1 MSRSEQQPSAGAS
14 MTDPVRYPSA
24 ASEPM
29 RTKRGFVLVL
39 MTLLVPGSAQIVAGD
54 RRIGRIALRVTLA
67 VWALLA
73 AAALLLLLNRSLLI
87 NIITNPFASLVII
100 LALVALALGWA
111 LLFINTLRLIRP
123 LLLAPK
129 ARPAVGIALVLAL
142 ILSSGTLG
150 YAAYLLNVGRN
161 AIGSIFSAGPSIEPV
176 DGRYNFLMMGGDAG
190 DDRTGRRPDSLSV
203 LSVDA
208 KTGQTAII
216 SVPRNLQNAQFSE
229 DSPMRQIYP
238 DGYDC
243 GDGCLINAINTEV
256 TNEHADLYPGVADPG
271 AQATLEA
278 VSGSLGITVQAY
290 VLVDMD
296 GFAKLID
303 AMGGIRIKA
312 GGWVPISGET
322 IDEASGIH
330 GMPLGWIPAGDNT
343 LDGYHALWYGRSRE
357 FVDDYARIARQQCVQ
372 QAMLQQLDPATL
384 LSKFEDIASAGT
396 KVVDSN
402 ISSSQLGS
410 FVDLAIKAKGQDV
423 KRLTIGPPDFDAS
436 FSTVPDFDVI
446 HDKVDQLLAS
456 ASGPQAAGQPGT
468 NLFDGEQV
476 DGLQIDTAQVSA
488 AGGRLQAS
496 GPLQPTALPAAGRS
510 PAQQTPAPSSGFTPV
525 TTTPD
530 GEPITE
536 ELLNQLKSMG
546 DEQTLRE
553 LVATN
558 GQCAPL

>member
-1 MSRSEQQPSAGAS
+1 MSSSKIPQSPSDTAL
-14 MTDPVRYPSA
+14 TDPVRYPVSA
-24 ASEPM
+24 SPQV

-39 MTLLVPGSAQIVAGD
+39 MTLLVPGSAQLVAGD
-54 RRIGRIALRVTLA
+54 RRLGRAALRVTLG
-67 VWALLA
+67 VWALLVLA
-73 AAALLLLLNRSLLI
+73 VLLLLVNRTLLI
-87 NIITNPFASLVII
+87 NIITNPFASLAII
-100 LALVALALGWA
+100 IVMVALAAGWA
-111 LLFINTLRLIRP
+111 VLFINTLRLIRP
-123 LLLAPK
+123 VLLAPPS
-129 ARPAVGIALVLAL
+129 RPAVVIALVLAMVL
-142 ILSSGTLG
+142 GSGSLG

-161 AIGSIFSAGPSIEPV
+161 AIGSIFSAGPAMEPV
-176 DGRYNFLMMGGDAG
+176 EGRYNFLMMGGDAG
-190 DDRTGRRPDSLSV
+190 DDRTGRRTDSLSV

-229 DSPMRQIYP
+229 DSPMRALYP

-243 GDGCLINAINTEV
+243 GDECLINAINTEV

-278 VSGSLGITVQAY
+278 VSGTLGITVQAY
-290 VLVDMD
+290 VLVDME
-296 GFAKLID
+296 GFSKLID

-312 GGWVPISGET
+312 GGWVPLSGET
-322 IDEASGIH
+322 IDEANGIH
-330 GMPLGWIPAGDNT
+330 GMPLGWIPAGDQT

-357 FVDDYARIARQQCVQ
+357 FVDDYARIQRQQCVQ
-372 QAMLQQLDPATL
+372 QAMLKQLDPATL
-384 LSKFEDIASAGT
+384 LAKFEDIANAGT

-436 FSTVPDFDVI
+436 FSTVPDFDEI
-446 HDKVDQLLAS
+446 HSRVRQLLAS
-456 ASGPQAAGQPGT
+456 ASEAQSAGSPDDAMVVPAAATGHLQAAPA
-468 NLFDGEQV
+468 LSPAP
-476 DGLQIDTAQVSA
+476 LL
-488 AGGRLQAS
+488 AGGTRTQ
-496 GPLQPTALPAAGRS
+496 QS
-510 PAQQTPAPSSGFTPV
+510 PPPSDFTPV

-536 ELLNQLKSMG
+536 AMLNELKRQGN
-546 DEQTLRE
+546 EQAIRE

>member
-1 MSRSEQQPSAGAS
+1 MASSTQQPGTGAIL
-14 MTDPVRYPSA
+14 TDPVRYPA
-24 ASEPM
+24 GASPAV
-29 RTKRGFVLVL
+29 RTKRAFVLVL
-39 MTLLVPGSAQIVAGD
+39 LTLLVPGSAQLVAGD
-54 RRIGRIALRVTLA
+54 RKLGRIALRTTLC
-67 VWALLA
+67 VWALLVLA
-73 AAALLLLLNRSLLI
+73 VVLLMLDRTLVI
-87 NIITNPFASLVII
+87 NVFTNPVTSLVLVI
-100 LALVALALGWA
+100 LLTALAVGWA
-111 LLFINTLRLIRP
+111 LLFVNTLRIIRP
-123 LLLAPK
+123 VLLAPP

-142 ILSSGTLG
+142 VLGSGSLG

-161 AIGSIFSAGPSIEPV
+161 AIGSIFSSGPAIEPV

-216 SVPRNLQNAQFSE
+216 SIPRNFQNAQFSAN
-229 DSPMRQIYP
+229 SPMRAIYP

-243 GDGCLINAINTEV
+243 GDECLINAINTEV
-256 TNEHADLYPGVADPG
+256 TNEHANLYPGVADPG

-278 VSGSLGITVQAY
+278 VSGTLGMDIQAY

-296 GFAKLID
+296 GFSKLID

-322 IDEASGIH
+322 IDEANGIH

-372 QAMLQQLDPATL
+372 QAMLKQLDPATL
-384 LSKFEDIASAGT
+384 LSKFEDIANAGT
-396 KVVDSN
+396 KVVESN
-402 ISSSQLGS
+402 ISSTQLGS
-410 FVDLAIKAKGQDV
+410 FVDLAIKAKGKEV
-423 KRLTIGPPDFDAS
+423 KRLTIGPPDFDPA
-436 FSTVPDFDVI
+436 FSTNPDFDQI
-446 HDKVDQLLAS
+446 HDRVDQLLAS
-456 ASGPQAAGQPGT
+456 ASGAQATGASDDTINAPAAGAGHVQAAGPA
-468 NLFDGEQV
+468 
-476 DGLQIDTAQVSA
+476 GLSRAMT
-488 AGGRLQAS
+488 GG
-496 GPLQPTALPAAGRS
+496 LPQES
-510 PAQQTPAPSSGFTPV
+510 TAPSDFTPV

-536 ELLNQLKSMG
+536 QMLDDFKRQGN
-546 DEQTLRE
+546 EQAIRN

-558 GQCAPL
+558 GQCAAL

>member
-1 MSRSEQQPSAGAS
+1 MVFSGAAVKEPDMSRSEPQQPATGTV
-14 MTDPVRYPSA
+14 MTDPVRYPSS
-24 ASEPM
+24 ASVPV
-29 RTKRGFVLVL
+29 RTKRGFALVL

-54 RRIGRIALRVTLA
+54 RKLGRIALRVTLSA
-67 VWALLA
+67 WALLA
-73 AAALLLLLNRSLLI
+73 VTLLLLAVNRSLLI
-87 NIITNPFASLVII
+87 NIITNQFGSLVII
-100 LALVALALGWA
+100 LVLVALALGWA
-111 LLFINTLRLIRP
+111 FLFINTLRLIRP
-123 LLLAPK
+123 VLLAPA

-142 ILSSGTLG
+142 VLSSGTLG

-161 AIGSIFSAGPSIEPV
+161 AIGSIFAAGPSIDPV

-229 DSPMRQIYP
+229 GSPMRQVYP

-243 GDGCLINAINTEV
+243 GDACLINAINTEV

-278 VSGSLGITVQAY
+278 VSGTLGITVQAY

-312 GGWVPISGET
+312 GGWVPMSGDM
-322 IDEASGIH
+322 IDEANGIH
-330 GMPLGWIPAGDNT
+330 GMPLGWIAAGDQH

-357 FVDDYARIARQQCVQ
+357 FVDDYARIQRQQCVQ
-372 QAMLQQLDPATL
+372 QAMLKQLDPATL

-410 FVDLAIKAKGQDV
+410 FVDLAMKAKGQEV

-436 FSTVPDFDVI
+436 FSTVPDFDII

-456 ASGPQAAGQPGT
+456 ASAPQAVAP
-468 NLFDGEQV
+468 V
-476 DGLQIDTAQVSA
+476 DGIVEPVT

-496 GPLQPTALPAAGRS
+496 AQLNPAAFLAAGGAR
-510 PAQQTPAPSSGFTPV
+510 AQTAPPSSDFTPV

-536 ELLNQLKSMG
+536 AMLNQLKSEG
-546 DEQTLRE
+546 NEQALRE

>member
-1 MSRSEQQPSAGAS
+1 MSSSKIQQSPSDTAL
-14 MTDPVRYPSA
+14 TDPVRYPVSA
-24 ASEPM
+24 SAQV

-39 MTLLVPGSAQIVAGD
+39 MTLLVPGSAQLVAGD
-54 RRIGRIALRVTLA
+54 RRLGRAALRVTLC
-67 VWALLA
+67 VWAALVLAIILLLA
-73 AAALLLLLNRSLLI
+73 NRTLLL
-87 NIITNPFASLVII
+87 NIITNPFASLVLII
-100 LALVALALGWA
+100 VMVALAAGWA
-111 LLFINTLRLIRP
+111 VLFINTLRLIRP
-123 LLLAPK
+123 VLLAPQ
-129 ARPAVGIALVLAL
+129 ARPAVVIALVLAMVAG
-142 ILSSGTLG
+142 SGSLG
-150 YAAYLLNVGRN
+150 YAAYLLNVSRN
-161 AIGSIFSAGPSIEPV
+161 AIGSIFSAGPAIEPV
-176 DGRYNFLMMGGDAG
+176 EGRYNFLMMGGDAG

-216 SVPRNLQNAQFSE
+216 SIPRNFQNAQFSA
-229 DSPMRQIYP
+229 DSPMRAIYP
-238 DGYDC
+238 DGYNC
-243 GDGCLINAINTEV
+243 GDECLINAINTEV

-278 VSGSLGITVQAY
+278 VSGTLGMDIQAY

-322 IDEASGIH
+322 IDEANGIH

-343 LDGYHALWYGRSRE
+343 LDGFHALWYGRSRE

-372 QAMLQQLDPATL
+372 QAMLKQLDPATL
-384 LSKFEDIASAGT
+384 LAKFEDIANAGT

-410 FVDLAIKAKGQDV
+410 FLDLAIKAKGKEA
-423 KRLTIGPPDFDAS
+423 KRLTLGPPDFDAS
-436 FSTVPDFDVI
+436 FSTVPNFDII
-446 HDKVDQLLAS
+446 HDRVDQLLAS
-456 ASGPQAAGQPGT
+456 ASEAQSAGAPDDTLVAPSDAAGHLQAAPAPAA
-468 NLFDGEQV
+468 L
-476 DGLQIDTAQVSA
+476 APAARPA
-488 AGGRLQAS
+488 AGGI
-496 GPLQPTALPAAGRS
+496 
-510 PAQQTPAPSSGFTPV
+510 PAQQSPAPSDFTPV

-536 ELLNQLKSMG
+536 ELLNGLKRQG
-546 DEQTLRE
+546 NEQAIRE